1 MEIQCTSNAHPLQ
14 FTNPMDMRQRR
25 GGRAAHGGELTTA
38 AGGARRRT
46 AAGGELTRIHTGGC
60 VIPSWAYSL
69 GPWPRQIEKRFDIQG
84 FKKEIKCKSNASLL

>member
-46 AAGGELTRIHTGGC
+46 AAGGELTRIHTGG
-60 VIPSWAYSL
+60 VRYTFLGILPWAMAQTN
-69 GPWPRQIEKRFDIQG
+69 RKTI
-84 FKKEIKCKSNASLL
+84 